1 MASGVEQLLEL
12 DTSSELI
19 VNHLENNRE
28 ITTKT
33 GLIRSLKAYY
43 KSNPHAIEN
52 GYQVFDTT
60 PTTFLVS
67 SNLDTYE
74 YHQFIKRYTELHK
87 NNGESTK
94 ERMPPKH
101 CQ

>member
-1 MASGVEQLLEL
+1 MVGAGQETLDF
-12 DTSSELI
+12 DTSNELV

-43 KSNPHAIEN
+43 KDNIQSIES
-52 GYQVFDTT
+52 GYSVFDTT
-60 PTTFLVS
+60 PTTFVVS

-74 YHQFIKRYTELHK
+74 YH
-87 NNGESTK
+87 
-94 ERMPPKH
+94 
-101 CQ
+101 